1 MKHNVQLSNELHDS
15 LGYDTYDTESII
27 RSTLGKGDFFKSQ
40 VHAVY
45 IQFKAIYA
53 LKFVV
58 KEMSVNFCVINS

>member
-15 LGYDTYDTESII
+15 LGYDTYDTGSII
-27 RSTLGKGDFFKSQ
+27 RSTLGKGGFFKSQ

-58 KEMSVNFCVINS
+58 KEMSVNFYGIIS